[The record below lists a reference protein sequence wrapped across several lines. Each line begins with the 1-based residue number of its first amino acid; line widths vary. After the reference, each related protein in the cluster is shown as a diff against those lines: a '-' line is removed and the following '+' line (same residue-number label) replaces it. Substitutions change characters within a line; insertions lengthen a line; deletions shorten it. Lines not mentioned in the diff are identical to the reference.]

1 MSYYTQKNMCD
12 AYRNIGI
19 TSNKKYTNP
28 FNGNTQKI
36 SLFNPN
42 YHEINSYEYLNNNL
56 YPYNK
61 SYDNIVNSYKHFV
74 TNIIEKKKEQI
85 SDLPEDVT
93 KYTDKELDLEIN
105 KLKTDLKKSK

>member
-12 AYRNIGI
+12 VYRNIGI

-28 FNGNTQKI
+28 FVENTQKI

-42 YHEINSYEYLNNNL
+42 NHRINSYEYLNNNL
-56 YPYNK
+56 YPCDK
-61 SYDNIVNSYKHFV
+61 SYNNIVNSYKHFV
-74 TNIIEKKKEQI
+74 TGIIEKKKEQI
-85 SDLPEDVT
+85 SELPDAT
-93 KYTDKELDLEIN
+93 KYTDKELDIEID